1 VTTPATQIGHHHTDP
16 PPLPDS
22 GARRLASAP
31 GRAFSARELASMIGV
46 PLLWAILL
54 LFHPAGDGKEMY
66 LDLHDK
72 VTPTLVVHLG
82 MLLFIPLMAIVA
94 HVLLRG
100 LDGTAAR
107 ISRIALAPFA
117 QPAST

>member
-1 VTTPATQIGHHHTDP
+1 
-16 PPLPDS
+16 
-22 GARRLASAP
+22 
-31 GRAFSARELASMIGV
+31 
-46 PLLWAILL
+46 
-54 LFHPAGDGKEMY
+54 MY

-82 MLLFIPLMAIVA
+82 MLLFIPLMAIVV